1 MRYLPF
7 SAVQEVLEAAGSPS
21 TRNLNEAYIAAGVTG
36 GRDPSRRFRDWEKA
50 GRVTL
55 EAFDALCVALD
66 RPDLFSI
73 VTADSVEVEAPL
85 CGNGHPQS
93 EGNVY
98 VSPSGKRACRDC
110 RRESDRRRRA

>member
-1 MRYLPF
+1 MRFVPF
-7 SAVQEVLEAAGSPS
+7 SAVEEVLAAAGSPS
-21 TRNLNEAYIAAGVTG
+21 TRALNEAYITAGISV

-55 EAFDALCVALD
+55 EAFDTLCVALD

-73 VTADSVEVEAPL
+73 VTAEGVDVDAPL
-85 CGNGHPQS
+85 CRNGHPQS

-98 VSPSGKRACRDC
+98 VSPSGKRCCRDC
-110 RRESDRRRRA
+110 RREAERRRRA